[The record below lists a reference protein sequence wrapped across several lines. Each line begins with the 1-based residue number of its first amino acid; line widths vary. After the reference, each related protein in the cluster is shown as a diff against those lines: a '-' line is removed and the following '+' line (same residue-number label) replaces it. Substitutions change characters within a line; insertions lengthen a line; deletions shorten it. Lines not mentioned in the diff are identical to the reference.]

1 MTTLGLYIHLEA
13 KPGREFEL
21 ENFLR
26 DAMKLAREE
35 VGTTA
40 WFACRI
46 GPSTFA
52 IFDAFP
58 DEYARRAHL
67 EGKIASSLISRAPDL
82 LARPPIVERLDI
94 LADKLP
100 GSVSAKADASEMDR
114 PSADYPSHI

>member
-26 DAMKLAREE
+26 DALPFVQEE
-35 VGTTA
+35 MGTTV

-52 IFDAFP
+52 IFDAFA

-67 EGKIASSLISRAPDL
+67 EGKVAAALIARAPDL
-82 LARPPIVERLDI
+82 LARPPIVERLDV
-94 LADKLP
+94 LADKIP
-100 GSVSAKADASEMDR
+100 GSMTSTEDQDLER
-114 PSADYPSHI
+114 PDADYRSHL

>member
-26 DAMKLAREE
+26 DALPLVKEE
-35 VGTTA
+35 VNTTA
-40 WFACRI
+40 WFACRM

-58 DEYARRAHL
+58 DEYGRRAHL
-67 EGKIASSLISRAPDL
+67 EGKVASNLISRASDL
-82 LARPPIVERLDI
+82 LARPPIVERFDV

-100 GSVSAKADASEMDR
+100 GSFSAKEEEEDLQR
-114 PSADYPSHI
+114 PDADYRSHL